1 MSEIYA
7 LNGKTFDFPLPGAD
21 SVPKAMV
28 FHQAP
33 KLNRYGQLYGNS
45 RPMKKLY
52 QMIKKVAP
60 TDATVLL
67 VGESGTGK
75 ELVANTIHQ
84 MSPRK
89 SKPFL
94 AINCGAIPAN
104 LIEAE
109 LFGYER
115 GSFTGANRMHRGYFE
130 RAHDGTLL
138 LDEITEMTAE
148 LQVKLLRV
156 LEAGSFT
163 RVGGDQDIR
172 VKVRVIAATNRQPQT
187 AVAEGQLREDLMYR
201 LSVFPIELPPL
212 RDRAEDVE
220 LLARH
225 FLECLNQEQGMEK
238 RLSADALR
246 ILNNHAWPGNV
257 RELQNVIQR
266 AFILADDTVELDGLI
281 KAAAPATPLVG
292 NRLQFAVGT
301 PLAEAERHMIFAA
314 LDHYDGNK
322 KKTADA
328 LGLSLKTLY
337 NRLSEYRG
345 DDGADANYMGE
356 RLAS

>member
-1 MSEIYA
+1 MSEMYA
-7 LNGKTFDFPLPGAD
+7 LSSKPFDFPLPGMD

-28 FHQAP
+28 FHQSP
-33 KLNRYGQLYGNS
+33 KLSRYGALYGNS

-84 MSPRK
+84 ISPRK

-138 LDEITEMTAE
+138 LDEITEMTPE

-156 LEAGSFT
+156 LETGTFT
-163 RVGGDQDIR
+163 RVGGDQDMTVR
-172 VKVRVIAATNRQPQT
+172 VRVIAATNRQPQA
-187 AVAEGQLREDLMYR
+187 AVADGQLREDLMYR

-212 RDRAEDVE
+212 RERGEDIE

-225 FLECLNQEQGMEK
+225 FLDVLNQEHDTEK
-238 RLSADALR
+238 RLSEEAVR
-246 ILNNHAWPGNV
+246 ILNSHSWPGNV

-266 AFILADDTVELDGLI
+266 AYILADDVVEIDGLI
-281 KAAAPATPLVG
+281 KPAAAPAPLVG

-301 PLAEAERHMIFAA
+301 PLAEAEKHMIFAA
-314 LDHYDGNK
+314 LEHYDGNK
-322 KKTADA
+322 KKTAEA

-337 NRLSEYRG
+337 NRLSEYRAAG
-345 DDGADANYMGE
+345 SDNPY
-356 RLAS
+356 LTTV

>member
-7 LNGKTFDFPLPGAD
+7 FNAKALDFPLPGID

-28 FHQAP
+28 FHQSP

-84 MSPRK
+84 MSLRK
-89 SKPFL
+89 SRPFL

-115 GSFTGANRMHRGYFE
+115 GSFTGANKQHRGYFE

-138 LDEITEMTAE
+138 LDEITEMTPE

-156 LEAGSFT
+156 LETGSFT
-163 RVGGDQDIR
+163 RVGGDQDIK

-212 RDRAEDVE
+212 RERGEDVE
-220 LLARH
+220 LLAQH
-225 FLECLNQEQGMEK
+225 FLDVLNQEDGADK
-238 RLSADALR
+238 HLSPEAVR
-246 ILNNHAWPGNV
+246 ILNNHVWPGNV
-257 RELQNVIQR
+257 RELQNIIQR
-266 AFILADDTVELDGLI
+266 AFILSDETVELDGLI
-281 KAAAPATPLVG
+281 KPAASPMPLVG

-301 PLAEAERHMIFAA
+301 PLAEAEKHMIFAA

-322 KKTADA
+322 KKTAEA

-337 NRLSEYRG
+337 NRLSEYRV
-345 DDGADANYMGE
+345 DDVDESYAAT
-356 RLAS
+356 A

>member
-1 MSEIYA
+1 
-7 LNGKTFDFPLPGAD
+7 
-21 SVPKAMV
+21 
-28 FHQAP
+28 
-33 KLNRYGQLYGNS
+33 
-45 RPMKKLY
+45 MKKLY

-84 MSPRK
+84 LSARK
-89 SKPFL
+89 GKPFL
-94 AINCGAIPAN
+94 AINCGAIPEN

-130 RAHDGTLL
+130 RANDGTLL
-138 LDEITEMTAE
+138 LDEITEMTPE

-156 LEAGSFT
+156 LETGTYT
-163 RVGGDQDIR
+163 RVGGDQENKAR
-172 VKVRVIAATNRQPQT
+172 VRVIAATNRQPQT
-187 AVAEGQLREDLMYR
+187 AVADGQLREDLMYR

-212 RDRAEDVE
+212 RERGEDVE
-220 LLARH
+220 LLAQH
-225 FLECLNQEQGMEK
+225 FLDVLNQEQGTDK
-238 RLSADALR
+238 RLSSEAVRVLS
-246 ILNNHAWPGNV
+246 NHVWPGNV

-266 AFILADDTVELDGLI
+266 AFILADETVELDGLI
-281 KAAAPATPLVG
+281 KPVATPMPLVG

-301 PLAEAERHMIFAA
+301 PLAEAEKHMIFAA

-322 KKTADA
+322 KKTAEA

-337 NRLSEYRG
+337 NRLSEYRA
-345 DDGADANYMGE
+345 DGADGNFIAT
-356 RLAS
+356 A

>member
-1 MSEIYA
+1 MNEVYA
-7 LNGKTFDFPLPGAD
+7 FDRSKSFSLPNID
-21 SVPKAMV
+21 SVPRAMV

-33 KLNRYGQLYGNS
+33 KLNRYGELYGNS

-52 QMIKKVAP
+52 QMIKRVAP

-84 MSPRK
+84 ISGRK
-89 SKPFL
+89 NKPFL

-115 GSFTGANRMHRGYFE
+115 GSFTGASRMHRGYFE

-138 LDEITEMTAE
+138 LDEITEMTPE

-156 LEAGSFT
+156 LETGTFT
-163 RVGGDQDIR
+163 RVGGDQDLR
-172 VKVRVIAATNRQPQT
+172 VKVRVIAATNRQPAA

-212 RDRAEDVE
+212 RDRGDDIE

-225 FLECLNQEQGMEK
+225 FLENLNQEHAGEK
-238 RLSADALR
+238 QLSSDAVAILSA
-246 ILNNHAWPGNV
+246 HTWPGNV

-266 AFILADDTVELDGLI
+266 AFILAEQTVELEGLI
-281 KAAAPATPLVG
+281 KPAAAPMPLVG
-292 NRLQFAVGT
+292 NRLQFTVGT
-301 PLAEAERHMIFAA
+301 PLAEAEKHMIFAA

-322 KKTADA
+322 KKTAEA

-337 NRLSEYRG
+337 NRLSEYR
-345 DDGADANYMGE
+345 ADAPEGSY
-356 RLAS
+356 AATAA

>member
-1 MSEIYA
+1 MSEMYA
-7 LNGKTFDFPLPGAD
+7 LGSKPFDFPLPGID

-33 KLNRYGQLYGNS
+33 KLNRYGALYGNS

-84 MSPRK
+84 MSHRK

-138 LDEITEMTAE
+138 LDEITEMTPE

-156 LEAGSFT
+156 LETGCFT

-212 RDRAEDVE
+212 RERGEDVE
-220 LLARH
+220 LLAQH
-225 FLECLNQEQGMEK
+225 FLDVLNQDHESEK
-238 RLSADALR
+238 RLSDDAVR
-246 ILNNHAWPGNV
+246 ILNNHSWPGNV

-266 AFILADDTVELDGLI
+266 AYILADDVVELDGLI
-281 KAAAPATPLVG
+281 KPAAAPAPLVG

-301 PLAEAERHMIFAA
+301 PLAEAEKHMIFAA

-322 KKTADA
+322 KKTAEA

-337 NRLSEYRG
+337 NRLSEYRAG
-345 DDGADANYMGE
+345 GSDNPYLAN
-356 RLAS
+356 A